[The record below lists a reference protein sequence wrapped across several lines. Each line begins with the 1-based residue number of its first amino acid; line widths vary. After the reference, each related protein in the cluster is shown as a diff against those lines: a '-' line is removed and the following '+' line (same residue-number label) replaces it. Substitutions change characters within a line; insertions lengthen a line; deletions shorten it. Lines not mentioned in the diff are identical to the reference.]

1 MEKQQKRPSIR
12 EINAEMDAII
22 KRKPTKQQIEE
33 LGDVIR
39 KINEENE
46 STDSAID
53 PRKKIARSPDDSFI
67 AE

>member
-12 EINAEMDAII
+12 EINAEMDAIM

-33 LGDVIR
+33 LGEVIR

-46 STDSAID
+46 ATDSTID
-53 PRKKIARSPDDSFI
+53 PNKKIARSSDDNFVM
-67 AE
+67 E

>member
-1 MEKQQKRPSIR
+1 MKKRRSLK

-33 LGDVIR
+33 LGEVIR

-46 STDSAID
+46 ASNSTIDSD
-53 PRKKIARSPDDSFI
+53 KKIARSDDNFVT
-67 AE
+67 E